1 MCVCVCVCT
10 FLSVCVCGSPTQHGD
25 CVWVSASLH
34 TTYCTYL
41 SVHTSP
47 CPNLEWYVAVHSHR
61 QQVSDLHS
69 GHFHILDASVDGD
82 LVALLPHVAHTI
94 GVRKVNVAASLFR
107 HCGGERERKK
117 VGGRQREEGR

>member
-1 MCVCVCVCT
+1 MCVCACAHFC
-10 FLSVCVCGSPTQHGD
+10 LSVSVGHPLSMGTVCGSLPACMQH
-25 CVWVSASLH
+25 
-34 TTYCTYL
+34 TYL

-47 CPNLEWYVAVHSHR
+47 CPNLQWYVAVHSHR

-107 HCGGERERKK
+107 HCGWERERER
-117 VGGRQREEGR
+117 VGGRQREEGG